1 MSRVYVGKERAF
13 AGIINTKAKL
23 FVESLGIIKFE
34 FVILLEVQ
42 QFSLGVVSRVQVTTP
57 FSNVPTPKVWARSC

>member
-13 AGIINTKAKL
+13 AAII
-23 FVESLGIIKFE
+23 ESVGIIKFE
-34 FVILLEVQ
+34 FVILVQVQ